1 MATGAEVL
9 AMLRPNGGW
18 VIRGDDFSG
27 IDWVSCE
34 PLTEKEF
41 EDGFN
46 QYDTFK
52 AQKDQQKA
60 TAKSLLLERLGIT
73 EDEAKL
79 LLS

>member
-34 PLTEKEF
+34 PLTQKEF

-46 QYDTFK
+46 QYDIFK
-52 AQKDQQKA
+52 TQQDSEKA
-60 TAKSLLLERLGIT
+60 TARQSLLERLGIT
-73 EDEAKL
+73 EEEAKL